1 MGYYRIWTRLIV
13 VAAVLIIAY
22 FTQSKE
28 KERKFAIRR
37 ESIIFRSQNVDCD
50 KDYLNEITELRSG
63 CVPNKC
69 GRFVTDS
76 LVNESEAVALL
87 ELAQAGFRYGG
98 SSGGASILD
107 LHSGALSQGESF
119 VNIYKLA
126 EAKGFLNYNALT
138 VYKVSFIDKNWAFC
152 WFNLKYNELF

>member
-28 KERKFAIRR
+28 KERKFATRR

-50 KDYLNEITELRSG
+50 KDYLNEIAGYRT

-87 ELAQAGFRYGG
+87 ELAQAGFVYGG

-119 VNIYKLA
+119 INIYRLA
-126 EAKGFLNYNALT
+126 EAKGFLNDNALT
-138 VYKVSFIDKNWAFC
+138 VYKVSFIDVIRASGI
-152 WFNLKYNELF
+152 LLFQLIQ